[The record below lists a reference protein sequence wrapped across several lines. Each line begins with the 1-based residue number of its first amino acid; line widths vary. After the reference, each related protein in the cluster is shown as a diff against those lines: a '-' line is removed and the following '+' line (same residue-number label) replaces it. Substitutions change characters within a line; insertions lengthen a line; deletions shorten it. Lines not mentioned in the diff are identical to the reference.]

1 MSENTENRQGATPD
15 LSGMLGQ
22 LLQNPQAMGQ
32 VMQMADTLRRSGG
45 LGTADSDRAD
55 GIVQSNDGASE
66 GSLGGMSNFGGKGE
80 NDGNRSGGEKGGA
93 HGVSESDRT
102 HLLQALKPFL
112 SDERQ
117 EKADTIIRIMGLLG
131 AAGKMG
137 LFPSPDRGNSR

>member
-1 MSENTENRQGATPD
+1 MSENTENRQGANPD

-32 VMQMADTLRRSGG
+32 VIQMADTLRRSGG
-45 LGTADSDRAD
+45 FGTADSDRAD
-55 GIVQSNDGASE
+55 GIVQSNDGTSE
-66 GSLGGMSNFGGKGE
+66 GNLGGMNNFGGKGE
-80 NDGNRSGGEKGGA
+80 SDENWGNGKGGA

-137 LFPSPDRGNSR
+137 LFPSPDKGNSR

>member
-32 VMQMADTLRRSGG
+32 VIQMADTLRRSGG
-45 LGTADSDRAD
+45 FGTADSDRAD
-55 GIVQSNDGASE
+55 GIVQSNDGTSE
-66 GSLGGMSNFGGKGE
+66 GNLGGMNNFGGKGE
-80 NDGNRSGGEKGGA
+80 SDGNWGSEKGGA

-137 LFPSPDRGNSR
+137 LFPSPDKGNSR